1 MHYAALSYCW
11 GGNQALLL
19 TSDTI
24 EELSFKGISQEDL
37 PRTIADAITVAISL
51 GIQYLW
57 VDALCI
63 LQDSEEDKAR
73 EIAKVAMVYSN
84 ATVTM
89 AVSRASSVDEG
100 FLSDRFPVEH
110 TAVIE
115 LIVSEYQPGSTK
127 TAMLVP
133 QEPDATDLVSVM
145 DHNPLGKRAWTF
157 QERLLSP
164 RVLDYGE
171 VQTRWWCPE
180 MMKLKDAPER
190 TVWTDGWV
198 YPEAGDTG
206 HSSGYRYV
214 AGLWAEMMPSALL
227 WITKSSA
234 TQRRASCGKYWG
246 PTWSWASVDGA
257 VQLLEDSSPD
267 TWWTEVAR
275 KFQCDVVG
283 WEVEPLH
290 KPSGGDEFGALKS
303 AVLILSGHPRPAY
316 WRRSKQCSG
325 ENMHAHLDP
334 CFCITGRTGAEESL
348 LSRVRFDTWISG
360 FGGVEHTS
368 MAEQQQSARDLDLFF
383 LVIASM
389 CEKNKLGYTLPSSV
403 PGEKRWQ
410 EGLVLRKLVSGE
422 YCRIGTFQSEAEAIF
437 FGPGPGT
444 DSIHR
449 VQQQWMVEGPR
460 QIIRLV

>member
-206 HSSGYRYV
+206 QLDAIAQIMEGWIICDAVPLGRVSSGQRQNNSV
-214 AGLWAEMMPSALL
+214 NEAELCKRWKTIVDHYSGRQLTL
-227 WITKSSA
+227 SSD
-234 TQRRASCGKYWG
+234 RLPKNLGHCSIIPKFVRL
-246 PTWSWASVDGA
+246 SVCRGTLGRDDA
-257 VQLLEDSSPD
+257 
-267 TWWTEVAR
+267 
-275 KFQCDVVG
+275 
-283 WEVEPLH
+283 
-290 KPSGGDEFGALKS
+290 FGASLDNQELCYPAQS
-303 AVLILSGHPRPAY
+303 QLREVLGSNMVLGVRGRSGAAFGRFFTRYMVDRGGSKVPM
-316 WRRSKQCSG
+316 RR
-325 ENMHAHLDP
+325 
-334 CFCITGRTGAEESL
+334 GRLG
-348 LSRVRFDTWISG
+348 SRAPSQTVRW
-360 FGGVEHTS
+360 
-368 MAEQQQSARDLDLFF
+368 
-383 LVIASM
+383 
-389 CEKNKLGYTLPSSV
+389 
-403 PGEKRWQ
+403 
-410 EGLVLRKLVSGE
+410 
-422 YCRIGTFQSEAEAIF
+422 
-437 FGPGPGT
+437 
-444 DSIHR
+444 
-449 VQQQWMVEGPR
+449 
-460 QIIRLV
+460 